1 MKALQ
6 KGFTLIELMIVIA
19 ILGILLAIAI
29 PAYSD
34 YTVRSKVSEGMN
46 IATAAKMA
54 ISEARQTQGRF
65 LASSNDSYGLP
76 TDITSKYVAS
86 LLVGA
91 GGALTIT
98 YKGIDAT
105 PAVNG
110 TTITLT
116 PAIAGTGGSLNWTC
130 DVGTL
135 PPRFAASSCR

>member
-34 YTVRSKVSEGMN
+34 YTVRAKVSEGMN

-54 ISEARQTQGRF
+54 VSEARQTQGRF
-65 LASSNDSYGLP
+65 LAANNDSYGLAAN
-76 TDITSKYVAS
+76 ITSKYVSS
-86 LLVGA
+86 LNVAAL
-91 GGALTIT
+91 GALTIT
-98 YKGIDAT
+98 YQNIDAD
-105 PAVNG
+105 PPVNG
-110 TTITLT
+110 TNITLT
-116 PAIAGTGGSLNWTC
+116 PSVAGAGGSLNWTC
-130 DVGTL
+130 KAGTL